1 MAEIVTSTFLTQR
14 PANILCHHT
23 LACCVRYNG
32 VLSKVAKNGAST
44 WCKEGKPTF
53 SVGHIGPVGHGG
65 IIGHVG
71 RDEHGGIGVF

>member
-1 MAEIVTSTFLTQR
+1 M
-14 PANILCHHT
+14 
-23 LACCVRYNG
+23 
-32 VLSKVAKNGAST
+32 AKNGAST